1 MELLLASKAKVNAK
15 DKAGL
20 TPLHWSAME
29 GRNDVVEV
37 LLGSKA
43 EINAKTKTGVT
54 PLHLAAEYGHKDVV
68 ELLRQHGGH
77 E

>member
-1 MELLLASKAKVNAK
+1 
-15 DKAGL
+15 
-20 TPLHWSAME
+20 ME